1 MKIVILG
8 PAHPYRGGIAA
19 LNERLAVELQK
30 EGHEVKIVT
39 FTLQYPG
46 FLFPGKSQ
54 FADGAAPENLVIDRK
69 INSVNPLN
77 WLTVGRQLRR
87 EKPDLL
93 IARFWVP
100 FIGPSLGTIC
110 RIVRKNRRTK
120 IIALTDN
127 IVPHEKKPGD
137 RLLTAW
143 FLKACQGV
151 VVMSKSVLD
160 DLNTFD
166 RRKPRRFGPHPIYD
180 HYGKITSREEAL
192 RKLNLDPAFNYLLF
206 FGLIRDYKGLDLL
219 IEALGQPL
227 LADLKIKLLVAG
239 EFYTD
244 EEKYRDQVKQ
254 LSLEERIIFYNQYI
268 PNNEVENYFNAAD
281 LVVQPYK
288 TATQSGVT
296 QVAYH
301 FNKPMLVTDV
311 GGLGEIVPHEKAGY
325 VVAPS
330 PAVIAEAIRDFYT
343 NNRKTFF
350 ENGVKEEKKRFGWD
364 NFTRLFYELM
374 EEIGK

>member
-93 IARFWVP
+93 IARFWIP
-100 FIGPSLGTIC
+100 FIGPSLGAIC
-110 RIVRKNRRTK
+110 KIVRKNRRTK

-127 IVPHEKKPGD
+127 IIPHEKKPGD

-143 FLKACQGV
+143 FLKASQGV

-180 HYGKITSREEAL
+180 HYGKITSREAAL
-192 RKLNLDPAFNYLLF
+192 HKLNLDPTFNYLLF

-219 IEALGQPL
+219 IEALAQPL
-227 LADLKIKLLVAG
+227 LADLNIKLLVAG

-244 EEKYRDQVKQ
+244 EEKYRDQVKK
-254 LSLEERIIFYNQYI
+254 LSLEERVIFYNQYI

-325 VVAPS
+325 VVVPS
-330 PAVIAEAIRDFYT
+330 PAAIAEAIRDFYA

-374 EEIGK
+374 EEIG

>member
-93 IARFWVP
+93 IARFWIP

-219 IEALGQPL
+219 IEALGRPL

-244 EEKYRDQVKQ
+244 EEKYRDQVKK

-330 PAVIAEAIRDFYT
+330 PAVIAEAIKDFYT
-343 NNRKTFF
+343 NSRKTFF

>member
-93 IARFWVP
+93 IARFWIP

-180 HYGKITSREEAL
+180 HYGKITAREEAL

-244 EEKYRDQVKQ
+244 EEKYRDQVKK

-330 PAVIAEAIRDFYT
+330 PAVIAEAIRDFYA

>member
-93 IARFWVP
+93 IARFWIP

-330 PAVIAEAIRDFYT
+330 PAVIAEAIKDFYT
-343 NNRKTFF
+343 NSRKTFF